1 MTYPAYS
8 VDWVL
13 PTNFAR
19 GADGRRPGGDPE
31 LSISRQIQ
39 VCVELLIDKRN
50 PWKFLNNSCHM
61 DCWLMLELSCF
72 GAIAQNTLLLT
83 NSFIAESPSLSKLFR
98 VLLSAGDTDEQDRL
112 KMAYWAMEI
121 EDYHGG
127 APKFRKTFGLPIQ
140 YGEHSMLLDAYMRK
154 DVPGQAGEV
163 NSHDLL
169 NTYVGLTPVC
179 TNPAHSNIAPIH
191 KRRQVLTIAEHW
203 YSMPHDW
210 TRVRLPN
217 NEWRYPTCTYIP
229 HKNFADVVGSIL
241 GRTDGETIECKS
253 CFANTKKTYQITFQK
268 NPAVTL
274 LPLFLDFEM
283 DPSLSL
289 SAERILVVGDTR
301 YILMGVVFGNGSHF
315 KCNVYFK
322 KTWYHYDSC
331 GQRSK
336 TQTDNDRMPTLP
348 RMTRI
353 SMIHHTSYMTPPE
366 ANKEY
371 HAISF
376 RYIRKQID
384 TLGLEAVDGSGLPL
398 DLQFNNMSR
407 LNSV

>member
-1 MTYPAYS
+1 MTHPSYS

-13 PTNFAR
+13 PTQFGR
-19 GADGRRPGGDPE
+19 GASNRRQGGDPE

-39 VCVELLIDKRN
+39 VCVQQLIDKRN
-50 PWKFLNNSCHM
+50 PWKYLNNSCHL

-72 GAIAQNTLLLT
+72 GVIAHNTLLLT
-83 NSFIAESPSLSKLFR
+83 NSFIAQSPSLSKLFQ
-98 VLLSAGDTDEQDRL
+98 VLLSAGDTSEQDRL

-127 APKFRKTFGLPIQ
+127 APQFRRTFEHPIQ
-140 YGEHSMLLDAYMRK
+140 YGEHSMLLDAHMRK
-154 DVPGQAGEV
+154 DVPGQPGKM

-179 TNPAHSNIAPIH
+179 TNPTHSNITPIH
-191 KRRQVLTIAEHW
+191 KRRLVLTIAEHW
-203 YSMPHDW
+203 YSMPQDW

-217 NEWRYPTCTYIP
+217 NEWLYPTCTYKP
-229 HKNFADVVGSIL
+229 HRNFADVVGSAL

-253 CFANTKKTYQITFQK
+253 CFAKHGKTFQITFQK

-283 DPSLSL
+283 DPSLCL
-289 SAERILVVGDTR
+289 LAEQFLVIGDTK

-315 KCNVYFK
+315 TCNVKFQNI
-322 KTWYHYDSC
+322 WYHYNSC
-331 GQRSK
+331 GQLSK
-336 TQTDNDRMPTLP
+336 HQTICDRRPTLP

-353 SMIHHTSYMTPPE
+353 TMNHPTNYMTPPE
-366 ANKEY
+366 GDKTY

-376 RYIRKQID
+376 RYIRKIID
-384 TLGLEAVDGSGLPL
+384 TLGLQPVDGTDLPR
-398 DLQFNNMSR
+398 DLQFDNMSR